1 MNQAM
6 NKKIITALLGII
18 FLYGAWY
25 FISPFF
31 IGKVVIEDAPH
42 VDMEVVPKQGPKH
55 ELTTTKVTAE
65 PEKIVSIKEEV
76 TITAPSV
83 MLYPITGT
91 AGHPASGTVRIIET
105 GDKQFVR
112 YENFKTING
121 PDLLVYL
128 AKDLNAKEF
137 VSLGK
142 LKATEGNI
150 NYEIP
155 QGTNIQEYPYVLVW
169 CEDFSVLFNYAYVK

>member
-1 MNQAM
+1 M
-6 NKKIITALLGII
+6 
-18 FLYGAWY
+18 
-25 FISPFF
+25 
-31 IGKVVIEDAPH
+31 EDDPH
-42 VDMEVVPKQGPKH
+42 ADMKAESQQDPNH
-55 ELTTTKVTAE
+55 ELITTKATVEA
-65 PEKIVSIKEEV
+65 EKIVSVKVESK
-76 TITAPSV
+76 TAAPRVVS
-83 MLYPITGT
+83 YPIIGT

-105 GDKQFVR
+105 GDKLFVR

-128 AKDLNAKEF
+128 AKDLKAKEF

>member
-1 MNQAM
+1 M
-6 NKKIITALLGII
+6 NKKIIIALFGVI

-25 FISPFF
+25 FVSPIFT
-31 IGKVVIEDAPH
+31 GKVVVEDVPYTEK
-42 VDMEVVPKQGPKH
+42 EVVSKQDSQH

-65 PEKIVSIKEEV
+65 NEKVVLIKEESK
-76 TITAPSV
+76 TASPSV
-83 MLYPITGT
+83 ASYPIIGT
-91 AGHPASGTVRIIET
+91 VGHPASGYVRLMEA
-105 GDKQFVR
+105 GGKQYVR

-128 AKDLNAKEF
+128 AKDLKAKEF

-169 CEDFSVLFNYAYVK
+169 CEDFSVLFNYAQVSN